1 MERLNIIDFDA
12 GIENAQ
18 EKPDKHYLTRL
29 ELLKDASKKEKKFAW
44 LDTGR
49 MMSRKDYEDNYL
61 AEDSKISYNDFKISS
76 NCKEVMRYG
85 AGLIIQLLDNNLC
98 MAVTISENEHGIQK
112 KVFQKKSVAE
122 CEDILY
128 NTIKEFI

>member
-12 GIENAQ
+12 GIETAQ

-29 ELLKDASKKEKKFAW
+29 DLLKDASKKEKKFAW

-49 MMSRKDYEDNYL
+49 LMSREDYEKNYL
-61 AEDSKISYNDFKISS
+61 PEDSKISYNDFKISS
-76 NCKEVMRYG
+76 NCKDVMRYS
-85 AGLIIQLLDNNLC
+85 AGLIVQLLDNDLC
-98 MAVTISENEHGIQK
+98 MAVTVMQNENGIQK

-128 NTIKEFI
+128 NSIKDFI

>member
-18 EKPDKHYLTRL
+18 EKPDNHYLTRL

-49 MMSRKDYEDNYL
+49 MMSRKDYESNYIQ
-61 AEDSKISYNDFKISS
+61 EDSKISYNDFNISS
-76 NCKEVMRYG
+76 NCKDVMRYG
-85 AGLIIQLLDNNLC
+85 GGMIIQLLDNDLC
-98 MAVTISENEHGIQK
+98 MAVTIRENEHGIQK

>member
-49 MMSRKDYEDNYL
+49 MMSKKDYESNYIQ
-61 AEDSKISYNDFKISS
+61 EDSKISYNDFKISS
-76 NCKEVMRYG
+76 NCKDIMRYG
-85 AGLIIQLLDNNLC
+85 GGMIIQLLDNNLC
-98 MAVTISENEHGIQK
+98 MAVTVMQNEHGIQK
-112 KVFQKKSVAE
+112 KVFQKKTIAE

-128 NTIKEFI
+128 NNVKEFI

>member
-29 ELLKDASKKEKKFAW
+29 DLLKDASKKEKKFAW

-49 MMSRKDYEDNYL
+49 LMSRKDYEKNYL
-61 AEDSKISYNDFKISS
+61 PEDSKISYNDFKISS
-76 NCKEVMRYG
+76 NCKDVMRYS
-85 AGLIIQLLDNNLC
+85 AGLIIQLLDNDLC
-98 MAVTISENEHGIQK
+98 MAVTVTQNEHGIQK

-128 NTIKEFI
+128 NSVKDFI

>member
-12 GIENAQ
+12 SIENAQ

-29 ELLKDASKKEKKFAW
+29 EMLKDANRKEKKFAW

-49 MMSRKDYEDNYL
+49 LMSRSDYEKNYI
-61 AEDSKISYNDFKISS
+61 DQDKKISYNDFKISS
-76 NCKEVMRYG
+76 NCVDIMRYVG
-85 AGLIIQLLDNNLC
+85 GMIIQLLDTDLC
-98 MAVTISENEHGIQK
+98 MAITITENEYGTQK

-128 NTIKEFI
+128 NTIKNFI

>member
-18 EKPDKHYLTRL
+18 DKPDKHYLTRL

-49 MMSRKDYEDNYL
+49 MMSKKDYESNYL
-61 AEDSKISYNDFKISS
+61 PEDSKISYNDFKISS
-76 NCKEVMRYG
+76 NCKDVMRYG
-85 AGLIIQLLDNNLC
+85 AGIIIQLLDNDLC
-98 MAVTISENEHGIQK
+98 MAVTIRESEHGIQK
-112 KVFQKKSVAE
+112 KVFQKKTIAE

-128 NTIKEFI
+128 NNIKDFI